1 MAQSVGGSTCWRGSR
16 ALCAQRRVGRSTAAG
31 AAAAEEGE
39 GHSPSAQWEAF
50 AVEQSE
56 AEVSPE
62 ESDALELAV
71 SLAECI
77 GECAIIR

>member
-1 MAQSVGGSTCWRGSR
+1 MAQSVGGSTCRRGSR
-16 ALCAQRRVGRSTAAG
+16 ALYAQRRVGRSTAAG

-39 GHSPSAQWEAF
+39 GHSPGAQWEAF